1 MKRTIRLS
9 ESELT
14 NLIKR
19 IVNENMMEN
28 DLYQN
33 INDVLDNSIASEN
46 EKIQVLRHILN
57 QKEGVGFVTKNK
69 VRRHWGLNEAEEQ
82 FVLIDVEETDPEIAN
97 MCVDATEADFTAA
110 GVSMSDRKKKHRKC
124 NAGKIKRDRSKP
136 VKKIKTSGRPW
147 P

>member
-1 MKRTIRLS
+1 MKNTIRLT

-14 NLIKR
+14 NLVKK

-57 QKEGVGFVTKNK
+57 QKEGIGFVTKNK
-69 VRRHWGLNEAEEQ
+69 VRRRWG
-82 FVLIDVEETDPEIAN
+82 VE
-97 MCVDATEADFTAA
+97 
-110 GVSMSDRKKKHRKC
+110 
-124 NAGKIKRDRSKP
+124 
-136 VKKIKTSGRPW
+136 
-147 P
+147 